1 LNQKILFVPLFF
13 FNFATPPK
21 QPNPNNAHIEVAW
34 GTVLL
39 AYMTKLMERPAFLR
53 ADEDFYAKID

>member
-21 QPNPNNAHIEVAW
+21 QPNPNNAHIEVAS

-39 AYMTKLMERPAFLR
+39 AYMTKLMKRPALF
-53 ADEDFYAKID
+53 ES